1 MIALLSDLIFHITMW
16 QYYLVTCRDS
26 NFLFIVRKIYYEPLD
41 SPVLC
46 KEK

>member
-1 MIALLSDLIFHITMW
+1 MIALLSDLIYHITVE
-16 QYYLVTCRDS
+16 QYHLITGKDL
-26 NFLFIVRKIYYEPLD
+26 NFPSIVIKIYYEPLD